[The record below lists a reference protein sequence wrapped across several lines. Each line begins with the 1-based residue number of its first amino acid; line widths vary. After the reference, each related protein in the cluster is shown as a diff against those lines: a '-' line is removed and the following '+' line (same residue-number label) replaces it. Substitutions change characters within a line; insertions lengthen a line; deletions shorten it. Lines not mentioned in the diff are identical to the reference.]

1 MQHTLPFLGP
11 VPAVPVVRLALV
23 REGGASYVGEP
34 IRSPGDAAAL
44 LTPHLQDASREV
56 VMALLLDIRHR
67 PVGLHLV
74 SIGSVNSSMLPPAEV
89 LKAAL
94 LANASA
100 VIVAHNHP
108 SGDAEPSPEDLAVTT
123 RLREAGPL
131 LGIELLDHLIVG
143 AEGWVSLKERGAA

>member
-1 MQHTLPFLGP
+1 MQHTVPFLGT
-11 VPAVPVVRLALV
+11 VSLVPVVRLALV

-34 IRSPGDAAAL
+34 IRSAADEAAL

-56 VMALLLDIRHR
+56 VLALLLDIRHR
-67 PVGLHLV
+67 PVGLHVV

-108 SGDAEPSPEDLAVTT
+108 SGDAEPSPEDLTVTT
-123 RLREAGPL
+123 RLREAGQL
-131 LGIELLDHLIVG
+131 IGIELLDHLIVG
-143 AEGWVSLKERGAA
+143 AEGWVSLKERGAV